1 MAALSASAQPTTGVV
16 YDPVFGS
23 YECPWDRQ
31 HVENPERWRQGN
43 ICWQCVKIF
52 PCQVRVRGA
61 AVRGA
66 GAAGALCP
74 GGGQVMMVM
83 MMVMITIMM
92 MMMMT
97 RSITTEEATSCHS
110 PALLSQLASTQQLD
124 TEQLQQLAASWDCVY
139 LHNNIWPAAERA
151 AGGVI
156 DLVSGGRGSLLYDD

>member
-1 MAALSASAQPTTGVV
+1 MCRYSHLLYIYIHTYLVFTMAALSASAQPTTGVV

-31 HVENPERWRQGN
+31 HVENPERWSQGN
-43 ICWQCVKIF
+43 ICWQCLKIF

-83 MMVMITIMM
+83 MMVMVMM
-92 MMMMT
+92 LMMLMM
-97 RSITTEEATSCHS
+97 
-110 PALLSQLASTQQLD
+110 
-124 TEQLQQLAASWDCVY
+124 VMM
-139 LHNNIWPAAERA
+139 
-151 AGGVI
+151 VMM
-156 DLVSGGRGSLLYDD
+156 VMVMMV

>member
-1 MAALSASAQPTTGVV
+1 
-16 YDPVFGS
+16 
-23 YECPWDRQ
+23 
-31 HVENPERWRQGN
+31 
-43 ICWQCVKIF
+43 
-52 PCQVRVRGA
+52 
-61 AVRGA
+61 
-66 GAAGALCP
+66 
-74 GGGQVMMVM
+74 MVM
-83 MMVMITIMM
+83 MLLLLLMMMITMM

-156 DLVSGGRGSLLYDD
+156 DLVSVDAVFYMMTNCS

>member
-1 MAALSASAQPTTGVV
+1 MAALSASAQSTTGVV

-43 ICWQCVKIF
+43 ICWHYLKIF
-52 PCQVRVRGA
+52 ACQVRVRGA

-83 MMVMITIMM
+83 MMVM
-92 MMMMT
+92 MMT

-110 PALLSQLASTQQLD
+110 PALLSQLASTKQLD

-156 DLVSGGRGSLLYDD
+156 DLVSVGAVFYDD

>member
-1 MAALSASAQPTTGVV
+1 
-16 YDPVFGS
+16 
-23 YECPWDRQ
+23 
-31 HVENPERWRQGN
+31 
-43 ICWQCVKIF
+43 
-52 PCQVRVRGA
+52 
-61 AVRGA
+61 
-66 GAAGALCP
+66 
-74 GGGQVMMVM
+74 MMVM
-83 MMVMITIMM
+83 MMMMVMMAMMM

>member
-1 MAALSASAQPTTGVV
+1 
-16 YDPVFGS
+16 
-23 YECPWDRQ
+23 
-31 HVENPERWRQGN
+31 
-43 ICWQCVKIF
+43 
-52 PCQVRVRGA
+52 
-61 AVRGA
+61 
-66 GAAGALCP
+66 
-74 GGGQVMMVM
+74 MMVM
-83 MMVMITIMM
+83 MLLLLLMMMITMM

-156 DLVSGGRGSLLYDD
+156 DLVSGEAVSYDD